1 MFKDFPM
8 EKNKKINHKDKFSYK
23 KGDLKYIANDVSEHS
38 FLSFSQF
45 IIEKDIKFDDAT
57 MRWIT
62 IHDENNKQQHIL
74 IKKKDGTIL
83 GGMGG
88 KHNGE
93 KLNSVFQDAKQ
104 HTIEDFRKSAL
115 TGIKAHEVCE
125 LKDLSNDEKSLFKAY
140 SAEMYADM
148 NDYLR
153 ECKSQPND
161 DDFQGT
167 GIITREFVEWSDVMS
182 KAIGRNK
189 TTEPIILYRG
199 VDKSYIDDIENEFK
213 VGGKLYDYG
222 FASSSTKKSVG
233 EEYSGNGYVL
243 EIHAPKGSRAS
254 SIKNISF
261 FDYEEEILID
271 KNACFTIKEIDK
283 DNKIL
288 IVELS
293 HDE

>member
-1 MFKDFPM
+1 M
-8 EKNKKINHKDKFSYK
+8 KKINHKDKFAYK
-23 KGDLKYIANDVSEHS
+23 KGDLRYVDENIKEHS
-38 FLSFSQF
+38 ILSFSQF
-45 IIEKDIKFDDAT
+45 LIEKDVKFDDAT

-88 KHNGE
+88 KHNGDKIDSIFKDTE
-93 KLNSVFQDAKQ
+93 QKISV
-104 HTIEDFRKSAL
+104 EEFRKSAIS
-115 TGIKAHEVCE
+115 GIKAHEVCE

-140 SAEMYADM
+140 SADMYADM
-148 NDYLR
+148 NDCLR

-167 GIITREFVEWSDVMS
+167 GITTREFVEWSDVMS

-199 VDKSYIDDIENEFK
+199 IDKSYFKSVETEFK

-233 EEYSGNGYVL
+233 EEYSSNGYVL

-254 SIKNISF
+254 SIKDLSF
-261 FDYEEEILID
+261 FDYEEEVLID

-283 DNKIL
+283 DKKVL

>member
-1 MFKDFPM
+1 M
-8 EKNKKINHKDKFSYK
+8 KKINHKDKFAYK
-23 KGDLKYIANDVSEHS
+23 KGDLKYVDENIKEHS
-38 FLSFSQF
+38 ILSFSQF
-45 IIEKDIKFDDAT
+45 LIEKDVKFDDAT

-88 KHNGE
+88 KHNGDKIDSIFKDTE
-93 KLNSVFQDAKQ
+93 QKLSV
-104 HTIEDFRKSAL
+104 EEFRTTAIS
-115 TGIKAHEVCE
+115 GIKAHKVCE
-125 LKDLSNDEKSLFKAY
+125 LKDLDEDEKGLFKAY
-140 SAEMYADM
+140 SADMYADM
-148 NDYLR
+148 NDCLR

-167 GIITREFVEWSDVMS
+167 GITTREFVEWSDVMS

-189 TTEPIILYRG
+189 TTEPIVLYRG
-199 VDKSYIDDIENEFK
+199 IDKSYFKSVEDEFK

-233 EEYSGNGYVL
+233 EEYSSNGYVL

-254 SIKNISF
+254 SIKDLSF
-261 FDYEEEILID
+261 FDYEEEVLID

-283 DNKIL
+283 DKKIL